1 MTRTSLPGG
10 CLTDITGIAV
20 GHCQRVARG
29 WLTGTTVAVLPSGSV
44 VGVDVRGGGPG
55 TRETDLL
62 DPLATISTAHALCLT
77 GGSAFG
83 LAAADGVMEVLEDRG
98 IGFEVGTPG
107 TPSFG
112 RVPLVPSAV
121 IFDLGRGGMFGNR
134 PNADFGR
141 RATRAART
149 APSPNGSIGAGT
161 GARAGGI
168 RGGVGTASAIVRI
181 PGTDLDIRVA
191 ALVVVNA
198 AGAVIDPS
206 RGLPWANGDDRLRA
220 PSAADRRALGAHIA
234 TPAPPLN
241 TTIGIVA
248 TSAELTK
255 AEACRLALVGH
266 DGLARSIRP
275 VHSLYDGDTLF
286 GVSTCAHS
294 LDGDTPRAR
303 TTRLNTLLDLAAQ
316 CVARACTN
324 AVVRADGEGSYR
336 SLCPSAFEGRRPAR
350 SGRLSTRRGD

>member
-1 MTRTSLPGG
+1 MTRASLPGG
-10 CLTDITGIAV
+10 CLTDIAGIAV
-20 GHCQRVARG
+20 GHSQRTTRG
-29 WLTGTTVAVLPSGSV
+29 WLTGSTVALLPSGSV

-83 LAAADGVMEVLEDRG
+83 LSAADGVMAVLEERG
-98 IGFEVGTPG
+98 IGFEVGAPG
-107 TPSFG
+107 SSSFG
-112 RVPLVPSAV
+112 RVPLVPAAV
-121 IFDLGRGGMFGNR
+121 IFDLGRGGVFGNR
-134 PNADFGR
+134 PDADFGR
-141 RATRAART
+141 RAAQAART
-149 APSPNGSIGAGT
+149 APSPNGTIGAGT

-168 RGGVGTASAIVRI
+168 RGGVGTASAIVGI
-181 PGTDLDIRVA
+181 PGTDLEIGVA

-206 RGLPWANGDDRLRA
+206 RGLPWIDGDDRLRA
-220 PSAADRRALGAHIA
+220 PSAADRRALAA
-234 TPAPPLN
+234 QVAAAVPPLN

-248 TSAELTK
+248 TSAALTK
-255 AEACRLALVGH
+255 AEAGRLALVGH

-286 GVSTCAHS
+286 GVATCAHS

-303 TTRLNTLLDLAAQ
+303 ITRLNAVLDLAAQ

-324 AVVRADGEGSYR
+324 AVVRAEGEGSYR
-336 SLCPSAFEGRRPAR
+336 SLCPSAFGGRRTAQ
-350 SGRLSTRRGD
+350 SGRQPTRRRD